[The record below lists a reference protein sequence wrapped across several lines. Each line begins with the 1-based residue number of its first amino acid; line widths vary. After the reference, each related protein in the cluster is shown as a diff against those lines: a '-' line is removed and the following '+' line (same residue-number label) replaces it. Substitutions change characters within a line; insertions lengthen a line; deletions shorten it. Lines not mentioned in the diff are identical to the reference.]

1 MFPEHRDL
9 ITQLKHSDMHFT
21 RLFDRHNEIDQKIK
35 NIESKIEMATHE
47 EVETLKKEKLHLKD
61 EIYAIL
67 TKASKA

>member
-21 RLFDRHNEIDQKIK
+21 RLFDRHNEIDQKVK
-35 NIESKIEMATHE
+35 NIESNIEHATDLD
-47 EVETLKKEKLHLKD
+47 VEKLKKEKLHLKD

>member
-9 ITQLKHSDMHFT
+9 ITKLKHADMHFT

-35 NIESKIEMATHE
+35 NIESKIEMASHE